1 MLEDTKRKILEAAK
15 KIFAEKSFFD
25 ATLEDVAALSGVKKS
40 TIYYY
45 FESKLDLLM
54 KVIQEVFEELA
65 EALESTLPR
74 GNAKEILA
82 RIVDCYCEFFSEKR
96 DLLFVFQRAAFDLLS
111 HDEACR
117 RFQEVAQRFQEIRKR
132 IAEKIGEVTT
142 RTGKKI
148 PGDALL
154 RMVAASIGGY
164 CIEELKEGRT
174 ITQDDKEIL
183 KEVFTAFLT

>member
-1 MLEDTKRKILEAAK
+1 MLEDTRRKILEAAK

-45 FESKLDLLM
+45 FENKLDLLM
-54 KVIQEVFEELA
+54 KVIQEIFEELA
-65 EALESTLPR
+65 AALESTLPR
-74 GNAKEILA
+74 GNVKELLT
-82 RIVDCYCEFFSEKR
+82 RIVDCYCEFFSQKR
-96 DLLFVFQRAAFDLLS
+96 DLLLVFQRAAFDLLS
-111 HDEACR
+111 HDEACQ
-117 RFQEVAQRFQEIRKR
+117 RFQEIAQRLQEIRKR

-148 PGDALL
+148 SGDALL
-154 RMVAASIGGY
+154 RMIAASIGGY

-183 KEVFTAFLT
+183 KEVFTAFLA